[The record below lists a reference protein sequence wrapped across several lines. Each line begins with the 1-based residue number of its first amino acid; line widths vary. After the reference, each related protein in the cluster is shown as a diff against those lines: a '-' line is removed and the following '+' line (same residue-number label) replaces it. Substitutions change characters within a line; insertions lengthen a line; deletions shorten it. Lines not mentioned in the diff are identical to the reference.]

1 MTIEGTTTLLVGPER
16 IEQRTYRL
24 PDPGPGEV
32 LLETVRA
39 NICGSELHI
48 WRGHHP
54 VVTPGCVLG
63 HEGVGRVARLGA
75 GVDRDFAGRPL
86 AEGDLVTATYFQI
99 CRRCPECQRGD
110 WNLCRHGYEYW
121 GTPADVAPHF
131 HGTFGTHW
139 YVHRDQYLFKV
150 PAGVD
155 LRAAASAN
163 CALSQMVYSVHVSGA
178 TEGDTVLF
186 QGAGGLGLCGI
197 AAARERGARVVVT
210 DVQPGRLDMARAFG
224 AHELVNIGGLSS
236 EAERAEAVVAATGG
250 ARPDIVIDVTGVP
263 SAFSEGVRLTRPGGR
278 FVSVGNITVGKTCE
292 FDPGLFTRSGVTIVP
307 AIRYHPWFLGR
318 ALDFVAR
325 HPGYPWASLLDAD
338 YKLSEVDRALRDSA
352 DRTVTRAS
360 LVMADDL
367 GDTPTP
373 GAGS

>member
-1 MTIEGTTTLLVGPER
+1 MTLEGTTTLLAGPER
-16 IEQRTYRL
+16 IEQRTYPL

-32 LLETVRA
+32 LVETVRA

-54 VVTPGCVLG
+54 VVVPGCVLG
-63 HEGVGRVARLGA
+63 HEGVGRVAKLGP
-75 GVDRDFAGRPL
+75 GVDRDFAGEPL

-110 WNLCRHGYEYW
+110 WNLCRNGYQYW
-121 GTPADVAPHF
+121 GRQAEVAPHF
-131 HGTFGTHW
+131 HGTFGTHY

-178 TEGDTVLF
+178 GEGDTVLF

-197 AAARERGARVVVT
+197 AAARERGAK
-210 DVQPGRLDMARAFG
+210 
-224 AHELVNIGGLSS
+224 
-236 EAERAEAVVAATGG
+236 
-250 ARPDIVIDVTGVP
+250 PDIVIDVTGVP
-263 SAFSEGVRLTRPGGR
+263 VAFAEGVRLTRPGGR

-292 FDPGLFTRSGVTIVP
+292 FDPGLFTRSGVTIVS

-318 ALDFVAR
+318 SLDFVAR
-325 HPGYPWASLLDAD
+325 HPAYPWASLLDAD

-352 DRTVTRAS
+352 DRVVTRAS

-367 GDTPTP
+367 GDTPAP
-373 GAGS
+373 GAGA